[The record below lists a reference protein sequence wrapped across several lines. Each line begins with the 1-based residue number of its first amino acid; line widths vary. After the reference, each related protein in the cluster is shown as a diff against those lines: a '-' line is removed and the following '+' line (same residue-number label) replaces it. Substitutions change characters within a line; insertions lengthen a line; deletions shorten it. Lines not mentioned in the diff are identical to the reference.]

1 MDKEDLFRLIFLFYA
16 LFTSSLLGKVIAESI
31 MSDDG
36 EPVQIEEQVDRL
48 EDPYETY

>member
-16 LFTSSLLGKVIAESI
+16 LFASSLLGKVIAESI
-31 MSDDG
+31 MSDD

-48 EDPYETY
+48 EDTYETY